1 MHAKGILATATLA
14 SGLALGLGLTPLS
27 AHAQEFPNK
36 PVTIVVPFAPGGVSD
51 ILGRV
56 LAEKLTAQWKQT
68 VIVENR
74 PGAGG
79 GIGAEHVAKSP
90 PDGHM
95 LLIADAS
102 VATTNPLLYPNAPRE
117 FAAVINVARFGQ
129 ILVAPATLPINSIA
143 ALLAQDK
150 QKTAL
155 LNVASSGNGTSNHL
169 VLEKF
174 KAASG
179 TGMTHVPFKGAGEAI
194 SNVAGGQVDLMFTS
208 APLAN
213 PLIASGKMKAL
224 AVTTPQRMAGYANV
238 PTLAESGLP
247 GFEWL
252 SIQGLFAPP
261 GTPSAVLQKINRDVA
276 DILRQPAIRERFG
289 KMGLESVNNSPQE
302 FANWVNTE
310 RASIA
315 KLIQA
320 ANIKVE

>member
-1 MHAKGILATATLA
+1 MHAKGILARAMLA
-14 SGLALGLGLTPLS
+14 SGLALGLASLS
-27 AHAQEFPNK
+27 ANAQEFPNK
-36 PVTIVVPFAPGGVSD
+36 PVKIVVPFAPGGVSD
-51 ILGRV
+51 ILGRM
-56 LAEKLTAQWKQT
+56 LADKLTAQWKQT

-79 GIGAEHVAKSP
+79 GIGADQVAKSP
-90 PDGHM
+90 PDGHT

-102 VATTNPLLYPNAPRE
+102 VATTNPMLYPTAPKE

-129 ILVAPATLPINSIA
+129 ILVAPASSPINSIA
-143 ALLAQDK
+143 SLLAQDK

-179 TGMTHVPFKGAGEAI
+179 TGMAHVPFKGAGQAI
-194 SNVAGGQVDLMFTS
+194 GNVAGAQVDLMFTS

-213 PLIASGKMKAL
+213 PLIASGKIKAL
-224 AVTTPQRMAGYANV
+224 AVTTQRRMVGFEDV

-247 GFEWL
+247 GFEWW

-261 GTPSAVLQKINRDVA
+261 GTPTAVLQKINRDVA
-276 DILRQPAIRERFG
+276 EILRQPEMRERWS
-289 KMGLESVNNSPQE
+289 KMGLESVDNSPQE
-302 FANWVNTE
+302 FADWITAE
-310 RASIA
+310 RAAIA
-315 KLIQA
+315 KLIQT

>member
-1 MHAKGILATATLA
+1 MHAHPAMSSVVLATGMLL
-14 SGLALGLGLTPLS
+14 GLAGLP
-27 AHAQEFPNK
+27 AVAQDFPNK
-36 PVTIVVPFAPGGVSD
+36 PVKIVVPFAPGGVSD
-51 ILGRV
+51 ILGRL
-56 LAEKLTAQWKQT
+56 LADKLGAQWKQT

-79 GIGAEHVAKSP
+79 GIGADQVAKSP
-90 PDGHM
+90 PDGYT

-102 VATTNPLLYPNAPRE
+102 VATTNPLLYPNAPKE

-129 ILVAPATLPINSIA
+129 ILVAPASSPIDSIG

-150 QKTAL
+150 QKTAR
-155 LNVASSGNGTSNHL
+155 LNVASSGVGTSNHL

-179 TGMTHVPFKGAGEAI
+179 LNMTHAPFKGAGEAI

-213 PLIASGKMKAL
+213 PLIASGKLKAL
-224 AVTTPQRMAGYANV
+224 AVTTPGRMAGFENV
-238 PTLAESGLP
+238 PTLAESGFP

-252 SIQGLFAPP
+252 SVQGLFAPP
-261 GTPSAVLQKINRDVA
+261 GTPDAVLQRINRDVA
-276 DILRQPAIRERFG
+276 GILRQPEVRERLTR
-289 KMGLESVNNSPQE
+289 MGLESVDNSPRE
-302 FANWVNTE
+302 FADWISAE
-310 RASIA
+310 RAGNA
-315 KLIQA
+315 KLIQS

>member
-1 MHAKGILATATLA
+1 MSLKALLPCVLLTTGMILGLA
-14 SGLALGLGLTPLS
+14 SPVAG
-27 AHAQEFPNK
+27 AQDFPDK
-36 PVTIVVPFAPGGVSD
+36 PVRIVVPFAPGGVSD

-56 LAEKLTAQWKQT
+56 LADKLSARWNQT
-68 VIVENR
+68 VIVENK

-79 GIGAEHVAKSP
+79 GIGADHVAKSP
-90 PDGHM
+90 ADGHT

-102 VATTNPLLYPNAPRE
+102 VATTNPTLYPAAPKE
-117 FAAVINVARFGQ
+117 FAAIINVARFGQ
-129 ILVAPATLPINSIA
+129 ILVAPSTLPVNNIGE
-143 ALLAQDK
+143 LLTQDK
-150 QKTAL
+150 QKTSR

-179 TGMTHVPFKGAGEAI
+179 TNMTHVPFKGAGQAI
-194 SNVAGGQVDLMFTS
+194 GNVAGGQVDLMFTS

-213 PLIASGKMKAL
+213 PLISSGKLKAL
-224 AVTTPQRMAGYANV
+224 AVTTPTRMPGFEQV

-261 GTPSAVLQKINRDVA
+261 GTPQAVLQKINRDVA
-276 DILRQPAIRERFG
+276 DILRQPDMRERWN
-289 KMGLESVNNSPQE
+289 KMGLEAIDNTQQE
-302 FANWVNTE
+302 FTAWINAE
-310 RASIA
+310 RTSII
-315 KLIQA
+315 KLIQS

>member
-1 MHAKGILATATLA
+1 MHAKGILVTAMLA
-14 SGLALGLGLTPLS
+14 SGLGLALASLS
-27 AHAQEFPNK
+27 ANAQDFPNK
-36 PVTIVVPFAPGGVSD
+36 PVKIVVPFAPGGVSD

-56 LAEKLTAQWKQT
+56 LAEKLSAQWKQT
-68 VIVENR
+68 VFVENR

-79 GIGAEHVAKSP
+79 GIGAEMVAQSP
-90 PDGHM
+90 PDGHT

-102 VATTNPLLYPNAPRE
+102 VATTNPLLYPTAPKE

-129 ILVAPATLPINSIA
+129 ILVAPASLPINSIA

-150 QKTAL
+150 QKTGL

-174 KAASG
+174 KAATG
-179 TGMTHVPFKGAGEAI
+179 TGMTHVPFKGAGQAI
-194 SNVAGGQVDLMFTS
+194 GNVAGGQVDLMFTS

-213 PLIASGKMKAL
+213 PLIASGKIKAL
-224 AVTTPQRMAGYANV
+224 AVTTPRRMAGFEDV

-252 SIQGLFAPP
+252 SVQGLFAPP
-261 GTPSAVLQKINRDVA
+261 GTPPAVLQKINRDVA
-276 DILRQPAIRERFG
+276 EILRQPDMRERWS
-289 KMGLESVNNSPQE
+289 KLGLESVDNSPQE
-302 FANWVNTE
+302 FADWISAE
-310 RASIA
+310 RAANA
-315 KLIQA
+315 KLIQT

>member
-1 MHAKGILATATLA
+1 MSFKALLPCALLTAGMVLGTASPLA
-14 SGLALGLGLTPLS
+14 G
-27 AHAQEFPNK
+27 AQDFPDK
-36 PVTIVVPFAPGGVSD
+36 PVKIVVPFAPGGVSD

-56 LAEKLTAQWKQT
+56 LADKLSTRWNQT
-68 VIVENR
+68 VIVENK

-79 GIGAEHVAKSP
+79 GIGADHVAKSP
-90 PDGHM
+90 ADGHT

-102 VATTNPLLYPNAPRE
+102 VATTNPTLYPAAPKE
-117 FAAVINVARFGQ
+117 FAAIINIARFGQ
-129 ILVAPATLPINSIA
+129 ILVAPSTLPINNIGE
-143 ALLAQDK
+143 LLAQDK
-150 QKTAL
+150 QKTSR

-179 TGMTHVPFKGAGEAI
+179 TNMTHVPFKGAGQAI
-194 SNVAGGQVDLMFTS
+194 GNVAGGQVDLMFTS

-213 PLIASGKMKAL
+213 PLIGSGKLKAL
-224 AVTTPQRMAGYANV
+224 AVTTPTRMAGFEQV

-261 GTPSAVLQKINRDVA
+261 GTPQAVLRKINRDVA
-276 DILRQPAIRERFG
+276 DILRQPDMRERWS
-289 KMGLESVNNSPQE
+289 KMGLEAVDNTQQE
-302 FANWVNTE
+302 FTAWINAE
-310 RASIA
+310 RTAII
-315 KLIQA
+315 KLIQS

>member
-1 MHAKGILATATLA
+1 MYAKSILSMAILA
-14 SGLALGLGLTPLS
+14 SGLALLLHGMEAS
-27 AHAQEFPNK
+27 AQDFPNK
-36 PVTIVVPFAPGGVSD
+36 TVKIVVPFAPGGVSD
-51 ILGRV
+51 ILGRL
-56 LAEKLTAQWKQT
+56 LAEKLTIQWKQT

-79 GIGAEHVAKSP
+79 GIGAEQVAKSP
-90 PDGHM
+90 PDGHT

-102 VATTNPLLYPNAPRE
+102 VATTNPILYPTAPKE
-117 FAAVINVARFGQ
+117 FSAVINVARFGQ
-129 ILVAPATLPINSIA
+129 ILVAPVSLPINSVA
-143 ALLAQDK
+143 ALLAQEK

-179 TGMTHVPFKGAGEAI
+179 TGMTHVPFKGAGDAI
-194 SNVAGGQVDLMFTS
+194 SSVAGAQVDLMFTS

-213 PLIASGKMKAL
+213 PMIASGKIKAL
-224 AVTTPQRMAGYANV
+224 AVTTPRRMAGYESV

-261 GTPSAVLQKINRDVA
+261 GTPADVLRRINRDVA
-276 DILRQPAIRERFG
+276 GILRQPEMRDRFG
-289 KMGLESVNNSPQE
+289 KMGLESVDNSPQE
-302 FANWVNTE
+302 FAEWITTE
-310 RASIA
+310 RAAIT
-315 KLIQA
+315 KLIQT